1 VRVIHPEALLAPVD
15 TPLALPLRFGQVPV
29 RVLTNDA
36 DVWAGLR
43 SYFGRHVTDADAL
56 PAAVVR
62 LVQGPLDPG
71 GEFVDVARGAGKK
84 VKEAV
89 QEVSGARY
97 VLKRT
102 TGVLMG
108 LWPGH
113 AFAAG
118 ELRANLNQAINLVN
132 ACFAE
137 AVLREGHVLLHAS
150 AVSWN
155 RRVAAL
161 AGPPG
166 AGKSTSALRLIEDGY
181 RFVTNDR
188 LLVRPQP
195 RAVEALGYP
204 KMPRVNPG
212 TLLHHPRLVS
222 LLSDEDRERLAGLSP
237 DALWDLEEKRD
248 VDLEAIY
255 GPGTVE
261 LSGDLHALV
270 LLKWR
275 RGGRGLATRRLEA
288 AEALSNLP
296 LFYKDLGAFDSDRP
310 ARASVQVERLGRF
323 AELLGRVSV
332 VEVTGAPD
340 FGALTDAVGDLVA
353 R

>member
-1 VRVIHPEALLAPVD
+1 MIHPETLLAPVP
-15 TPLALPLRFGQVPV
+15 TPLTVPLRFADVPI
-29 RVLTNDA
+29 RVLTNDE

-43 SYFGRHVTDADAL
+43 LYFGTHVVDEDAV

-62 LVQGPLDPG
+62 LVQGALDPG
-71 GEFVDVARGAGKK
+71 GTFVDIPRGAGKK

-89 QEVSGARY
+89 QEVPGARY

-118 ELRANLNQAINLVN
+118 ELRANLNQAVNLVN
-132 ACFAE
+132 ACFAK
-137 AVLREGHVLLHAS
+137 AVLRHGHVLLHAS

-155 RRVAAL
+155 GRVAAL

-166 AGKSTSALRLIEDGY
+166 AGKSTSALRLVEEGY
-181 RFVTNDR
+181 RFVSNDR
-188 LLVRPQP
+188 LLARPLP
-195 RAVEALGYP
+195 RSVEAIGYP

-212 TLLHHPRLVS
+212 TLLHHPRLAA
-222 LLSDEDRERLAGLSP
+222 LLKDEDRQRLAALP
-237 DALWDLEEKRD
+237 VDVLWDLEEKRD
-248 VDLEAIY
+248 VDVEAIY
-255 GPGTVE
+255 GRGTVE

-270 LLKWR
+270 LLKWK
-275 RGGRGLATRRLEA
+275 RGGHGLDVRRIEA
-288 AEALSNLP
+288 AEALANLP
-296 LFYKDLGAFDSDRP
+296 LFYKNLGAFDLDRP
-310 ARASVQVERLGRF
+310 ARIDDQVERRVRF
-323 AELLGRVSV
+323 AELLGRLAV

-340 FGALTDAVGDLVA
+340 FSALPDVVGDLLA

>member
-1 VRVIHPEALLAPVD
+1 VIHPEILLEAVA
-15 TPLALPLRFGQVPV
+15 TPRTVPLRFVDVPI
-29 RVLTNDA
+29 RVQTNDA
-36 DVWAGLR
+36 EVEAGLR
-43 SYFGRHVTDADAL
+43 AYFGRHVTSEDAL

-62 LVQGPLDPG
+62 LIQGALDPG
-71 GEFVDVARGAGKK
+71 GLFVDVPRGAGKK

-89 QEVSGARY
+89 QDVPGARY

-118 ELRANLNQAINLVN
+118 ELRAHLNQPINLIN
-132 ACFAE
+132 ACFAKT
-137 AVLREGHVLLHAS
+137 VLRRGHVLLHAS
-150 AVSWN
+150 AVAWN
-155 RRVAAL
+155 GRVAAL

-166 AGKSTSALRLIEDGY
+166 AGKSTSALHLVEAGY
-181 RFVTNDR
+181 RFVSNDR
-188 LLVRPQP
+188 LLVHPQP
-195 RAVEALGYP
+195 RVVEAVGYP

-212 TLLHHPRLVS
+212 TLVHHPRLVA
-222 LLSDEDRERLAGLSP
+222 LLSDDERRRYTALAP

-248 VDLEAIY
+248 VDLEAAY

-261 LSGDLHALV
+261 LSGNLQALV
-270 LLKWR
+270 LLKWS
-275 RGGRGLATRRLEA
+275 RGGQGLSVRRLEA
-288 AEALSNLP
+288 AEALANLP
-296 LFYKDLGAFDSDRP
+296 LFYKDLGAFDLDRP
-310 ARASVQVERLGRF
+310 ARRDGQVERLSRF
-323 AELLGRVSV
+323 AELLGRVTV

-340 FGALTDAVGDLVA
+340 FEALVDVVGDLLA